1 MATKSLPNPAFGN
14 DPATLLGSLIVEI
27 GELGDLQKATTA
39 RIENLDENE
48 DRSTTLIEDAIRDDI
63 VEGQKRTKGILDL
76 IEGQDAERA
85 MGGYETF
92 DGQKM

>member
-1 MATKSLPNPAFGN
+1 MLGGIGRFAEQITFGGARPVTKG
-14 DPATLLGSLIVEI
+14 
-27 GELGDLQKATTA
+27 
-39 RIENLDENE
+39 
-48 DRSTTLIEDAIRDDI
+48 
-63 VEGQKRTKGILDL
+63 TKGILDL